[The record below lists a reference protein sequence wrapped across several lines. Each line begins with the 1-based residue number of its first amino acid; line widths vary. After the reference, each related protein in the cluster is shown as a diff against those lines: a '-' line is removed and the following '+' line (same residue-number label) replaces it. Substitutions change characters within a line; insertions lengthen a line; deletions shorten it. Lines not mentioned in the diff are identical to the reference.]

1 MVIISSRDF
10 FVQKRAF
17 TLIELLVVI
26 AIIAILAGLLLPAMA
41 RAKFTAKNAQ
51 CINNLRQIGIA
62 LQTYVTSHEVAPPL
76 RIGSWPN
83 AKYWYHFLD
92 LPRSYRPKKDFGMY
106 ISWGPWDEGGG
117 NTNVLG
123 GIFRCPLVDTV
134 SSKVTHANTGN
145 ARDETYEPQTTY
157 GYNSWGGDRKN
168 GRLGL
173 GGYSLN
179 PAFIGMPTLWP
190 HLANNDVPT
199 RDSAVVNPSR
209 FIAFGDVFNRSTYA
223 PHDAAPS
230 FSGTIAPFV
239 DLIHGT
245 SSMLVVP
252 YKVSKPFKDHRG
264 RSNRVFYDGHVE
276 SENLRKSFGSDEEL
290 SSWNIDHQP
299 HRDLL

>member
-1 MVIISSRDF
+1 VK
-10 FVQKRAF
+10 KRAF
-17 TLIELLVVI
+17 TLIELLVVVS
-26 AIIAILAGLLLPAMA
+26 IIAILAGLLLPALA

-83 AKYWYHFLD
+83 AKYWSDFLD
-92 LPRSYRPKKDFGMY
+92 LPRTYRPRKSLPFMNVWDD
-106 ISWGPWDEGGG
+106 GPGR
-117 NTNVLG
+117 TNVLG
-123 GIFRCPLVDTV
+123 GVYRCPLIDELTF
-134 SSKVTHANTGN
+134 KVTINGGAP
-145 ARDETYEPQTTY
+145 ADEATEPQTTY
-157 GYNSWGGDRKN
+157 GYNTWGGDRKN
-168 GRLGL
+168 GRMGL

-179 PAFIGMPTLWP
+179 PAYVGMPTLWP

-223 PHDAAPS
+223 PHDAAPG

-245 SSMLVVP
+245 SSMLLVP

-276 SENLRKSFGSDEEL
+276 SENLLKPFGSDEEL
-290 SSWNIDHQP
+290 STWNIDHQP
-299 HRDLL
+299 HRNLL